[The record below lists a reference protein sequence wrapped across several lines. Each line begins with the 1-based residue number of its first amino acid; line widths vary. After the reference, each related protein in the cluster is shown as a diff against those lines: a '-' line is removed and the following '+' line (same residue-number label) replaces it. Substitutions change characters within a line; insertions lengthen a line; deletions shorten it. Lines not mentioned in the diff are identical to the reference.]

1 MEMKQ
6 FLIDLFKYNDSAN
19 RKVLEK
25 LRLLPDKTR
34 AVEYFSHLIN
44 SQDKWLERFEAY
56 PQAPKKGWWE
66 PVYPLDTLES
76 EWNRSL
82 ERWFNFL
89 QARNEE
95 DLFREIKVVGDDGIR
110 RAAPLKDIALQLNFH
125 SIHHRANI
133 QAIIRAQGLEP
144 DFLDYI
150 GTVYHRID
158 QQDI

>member
-6 FLIDLFKYNDSAN
+6 FLIDLFKYNDYAN

-34 AVEYFSHLIN
+34 AVEFFSHLIN
-44 SQDKWLERFEAY
+44 SQDKWLARFEAY
-56 PQAPKKGWWE
+56 PLATKKSWWE
-66 PVYPLDTLES
+66 PAFPLDKLES
-76 EWNRSL
+76 EWKRSL
-82 ERWFNFL
+82 ECWIDFL
-89 QARNEE
+89 QGKSEE
-95 DLFREIKVVGDDGIR
+95 DMFQEIKVVGDDGIH

-133 QAIIRAQGLEP
+133 QALIRAQGLEP

-158 QQDI
+158 